1 VRALLTFVGGSGH
14 LDPLLPVARA
24 LAAAGHEVAVAGSG
38 GPVARVAAE
47 GLTALPTSAPRPPA
61 APTTGPTTGPTTE
74 RIPVVPVDRHATEV
88 EFAENFAGKATR
100 RHVVA
105 VAEHLRAWRPDVGV
119 RDETDFGTAMAAEAA
134 GVPCATHLVLAA
146 GTLPR
151 PELVVPVL
159 EAIRDEQGLPPDPS
173 LATLGRDLV
182 LSPFPPSFRHPS
194 APLPDTALPYR
205 PRPVVPEANGRSV
218 YVTLGTIFNGESIDL
233 FDRLLAGLADV
244 PADVLVTVGR
254 ELDPAVLGPQ
264 PGHVRVE
271 RYVPQVDV
279 LPGCALVVSHGGS
292 GSLMGA
298 LEHGLPSVLTPL
310 GADQPHNAARAAEL
324 GLARVLD
331 AATVTP
337 AEVTAAVTA
346 ALQDEHARER
356 ARTVRAE
363 IDALP
368 GLDAVVP
375 RLEALAGH

>member
-1 VRALLTFVGGSGH
+1 MRALLTFVGGTGH

-24 LAAAGHEVAVAGSG
+24 LAAAGHDVAVAGSG
-38 GPVARVAAE
+38 GPVARVAAD
-47 GLTALPTSAPRPPA
+47 GFTPLPTSAPRPA
-61 APTTGPTTGPTTE
+61 AEPTTD
-74 RIPVVPVDRHATEV
+74 RIPVVPVDRYATEV

-105 VAEHLRAWRPDVGV
+105 VAEHLRAWRPDVVV

-134 GVPCATHLVLAA
+134 GVPCATHLILAA

-151 PELVVPVL
+151 PDLVAPVL
-159 EAIRDEQGLPPDPS
+159 EAIRAEQGLPPDPS

-182 LSPFPPSFRHPS
+182 LSPFPPSFRDPS
-194 APLPDTALPYR
+194 APLPDTALSYR
-205 PRPVVPEANGRSV
+205 PRPAVAEASGHSV

-233 FDRLLAGLADV
+233 FDRLLAGLAHV
-244 PADVLVTVGR
+244 PAEVLVTVGR

-264 PGHVRVE
+264 PRHVRIE
-271 RYVPQVDV
+271 RFVPQGDV
-279 LPGCALVVSHGGS
+279 LPRCALVVSHGGS

-310 GADQPHNAARAAEL
+310 GADQPHNAARAADL
-324 GLARVLD
+324 GVARVLD
-331 AATVTP
+331 AAAVTP
-337 AEVTAAVTA
+337 AEVTAVVNA
-346 ALQDEHARER
+346 ALQDEDAHER
-356 ARTVRAE
+356 ARAVKAE

-375 RLEALAGH
+375 RLEQLAGH

>member
-1 VRALLTFVGGSGH
+1 
-14 LDPLLPVARA
+14 
-24 LAAAGHEVAVAGSG
+24 
-38 GPVARVAAE
+38 
-47 GLTALPTSAPRPPA
+47 
-61 APTTGPTTGPTTE
+61 
-74 RIPVVPVDRHATEV
+74 VPVDRYATEV

-105 VAEHLRAWRPDVGV
+105 VAEHLRAWRPDVVV

-146 GTLPR
+146 GTLSR
-151 PELVVPVL
+151 P
-159 EAIRDEQGLPPDPS
+159 EQGLPPDPS

-182 LSPFPPSFRHPS
+182 LSPFPPSIRHPS
-194 APLPDTALPYR
+194 APLPDTALAYR
-205 PRPVVPEANGRSV
+205 PRPAVPEASGRSV

-271 RYVPQVDV
+271 RYVPQGDV

-331 AATVTP
+331 AATLTP
-337 AEVTAAVTA
+337 AEVAAAVTA
-346 ALQDEHARER
+346 SLQDEHARER
-356 ARTVRAE
+356 ARAVRAE

>member
-1 VRALLTFVGGSGH
+1 
-14 LDPLLPVARA
+14 
-24 LAAAGHEVAVAGSG
+24 VAVAGSG

-61 APTTGPTTGPTTE
+61 APTTGPTTE
-74 RIPVVPVDRHATEV
+74 RIPVVPVDRYATEV

-105 VAEHLRAWRPDVGV
+105 VAEHLRAWRPDVVV

-194 APLPDTALPYR
+194 TPLPDTALPYR

-271 RYVPQVDV
+271 RYVPQGDV

-368 GLDAVVP
+368 GPDAVVP